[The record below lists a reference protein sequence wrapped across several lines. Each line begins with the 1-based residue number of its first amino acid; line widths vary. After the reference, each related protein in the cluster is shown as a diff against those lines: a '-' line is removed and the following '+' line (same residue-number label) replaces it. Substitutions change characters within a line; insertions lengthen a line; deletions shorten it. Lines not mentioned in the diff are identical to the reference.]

1 MSLFFNAPLP
11 FIAAAGGLIG
21 TTFDALIVGGGG
33 GSGTNH
39 YSANRDVG
47 GGGGAEVL
55 SQTGQTIAGP
65 YTIQVGQA
73 GAGDNTGSK
82 GDRKGKDGG
91 RSTFNGSTAKAGGG
105 GFSLDSTDAG
115 SPSGWW
121 IPSHTYSPAVQGGG
135 GVASA
140 GLPSISGQTYAGSR
154 DVNYWYAAPSNC
166 GGGAGGAA
174 ANSPSPGPGVSSSIT
189 GSSIE
194 YGKGGDGIH
203 SNPSTYG
210 SGGGSVVTPNTVGR
224 NGASGVVYVR
234 LFDVSVDQ
242 ATIDSQLSS
251 ASNMTAT
258 VSADGS
264 DTVIEF
270 RPTTATTVASVTW
283 TPA

>member
-1 MSLFFNAPLP
+1 MAG
-11 FIAAAGGLIG
+11 AGGLIG

-33 GSGTNH
+33 GAGTNH
-39 YSANRDVG
+39 YSQYRDVG

-55 SQTGQTIAGP
+55 SQTSQTIAGP
-65 YTIQVGQA
+65 YTIQVGQG
-73 GAGDNTGSK
+73 GAGDSTGSK
-82 GDRKGKDGG
+82 GDRKGTDGG

-105 GFSLDSTDAG
+105 GFSHDSTNTG
-115 SPSGWW
+115 TPSGWY
-121 IPSHTYSPAVQGGG
+121 ISSHTYSPAVQGGG
-135 GVASA
+135 GGVAA
-140 GLPSISGQTYAGSR
+140 ARPSITGETYAGSR

-174 ANSPSPGPGVSSSIT
+174 ADSPSPGVGVSSSIT

-194 YGKGGDGIH
+194 YGKGGDGDH

-210 SGGGSVVTPNTVGR
+210 TGGGASGTTNTVGR

-234 LFDVSVDQ
+234 LSDVSVDQ